1 MSDTASSYQAGLQ
14 QAHTLFTQGR
24 KSEAVAQLQEVAK
37 FADTAFNLRK
47 LALHFNEMNKPHMA
61 LELLIKAVNIDP
73 NDAELLNSLA
83 LTYWALGEY
92 EKAEFVSRQSIKHAP
107 MNPLFHANLSLALL
121 HQGRYPDA
129 WPHFRQRHMVIPYR
143 REWAFAHRTWRGET
157 LTSESLLLYCSQGIG
172 DIFLLSRYFPLIRE
186 RVAHIILEV
195 DETCLTLYKNC
206 PWVDEVRIR
215 DDRKPPQCDV
225 HCELFDLPMVFNTSI
240 HSIPPCQP
248 LPFKPDLQVE
258 LSLAGYR
265 KVKPG
270 WKHVGLVWSGHI
282 AHIVNPRRSCGLRT
296 MLPLLELGSIQFYSI
311 QKGEAQV
318 QMNQFSDA
326 TRCMIDLSPALIDFR
341 ATATA
346 IEKLDLVITVDT
358 SVANLAGMMGKE
370 VWVLL
375 HDNPEWR
382 WGRSGN
388 SPWYPNV
395 RVFRQSGFGD
405 WEDVIRRVRA
415 ELIAS
420 LLDF

>member
-1 MSDTASSYQAGLQ
+1 
-14 QAHTLFTQGR
+14 
-24 KSEAVAQLQEVAK
+24 
-37 FADTAFNLRK
+37 
-47 LALHFNEMNKPHMA
+47 
-61 LELLIKAVNIDP
+61 
-73 NDAELLNSLA
+73 
-83 LTYWALGEY
+83 
-92 EKAEFVSRQSIKHAP
+92 
-107 MNPLFHANLSLALL
+107 
-121 HQGRYPDA
+121 
-129 WPHFRQRHMVIPYR
+129 
-143 REWAFAHRTWRGET
+143 
-157 LTSESLLLYCSQGIG
+157 
-172 DIFLLSRYFPLIRE
+172 
-186 RVAHIILEV
+186 
-195 DETCLTLYKNC
+195 
-206 PWVDEVRIR
+206 
-215 DDRKPPQCDV
+215 
-225 HCELFDLPMVFNTSI
+225 
-240 HSIPPCQP
+240 
-248 LPFKPDLQVE
+248 
-258 LSLAGYR
+258 
-265 KVKPG
+265 
-270 WKHVGLVWSGHI
+270 
-282 AHIVNPRRSCGLRT
+282 